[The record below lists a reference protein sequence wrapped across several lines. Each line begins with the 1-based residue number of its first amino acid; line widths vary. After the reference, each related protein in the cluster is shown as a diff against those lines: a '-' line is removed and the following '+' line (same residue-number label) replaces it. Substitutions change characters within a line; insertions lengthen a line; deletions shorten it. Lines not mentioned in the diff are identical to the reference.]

1 MIKFLF
7 HENALNLLINIS
19 LKFKYFVISFSGS
32 YCDPSS
38 SVFTCDDGHCIPHS
52 FRCDGYHDCWT
63 NEDENDGCL
72 SNVGEYYSMLIMF
85 SGKKNLSTNYCENTM
100 SEGDGKSATNLFLSS
115 CPQHIIIVCA
125 SAPNLSKNRGTPCLN
140 FVWAYLEICN
150 L

>member
-1 MIKFLF
+1 MTSGRYRGTCLVIKFLF

-85 SGKKNLSTNYCENTM
+85 SGKKTYRQTTVRTRCRKVMASLPQIYFCRHVLS
-100 SEGDGKSATNLFLSS
+100 
-115 CPQHIIIVCA
+115 I
-125 SAPNLSKNRGTPCLN
+125 
-140 FVWAYLEICN
+140 
-150 L
+150 